1 MLGGG
6 WGSYPFLYSFSWW
19 FHCKAKA
26 LQLQKRVLVKL
37 TEQNPNNNKTLEEDR
52 RPENLLTV
60 ESRQIIHNSVNCED
74 VLSRSAKTGLAK

>member
-1 MLGGG
+1 M
-6 WGSYPFLYSFSWW
+6 
-19 FHCKAKA
+19 
-26 LQLQKRVLVKL
+26 QKRVLVKL